1 MATKKPVEFGTTQ
14 RLQRAYEQ
22 GIRAINGRVLMPKKP
37 EQSFADWVAQLVQ
50 RSQQPDVQAASYIL
64 ATRMISKINI
74 GNQRTWREAAAR
86 SSQSQKLYR
95 LLQAEM
101 AGATGERV
109 RELIAENAK
118 YISSVPIEAAQKLT
132 YEVAKAQQSG
142 ARPATIAKMMRKR
155 FPELVRSRVNLISR
169 TETAKAS
176 SALTQARCE
185 RLNIDW
191 YVWES
196 SKDQRTRQS
205 HKKMHGVVVPWSQAP
220 SPEELIGEKSQGHYQ
235 CGEIYNCR
243 CTPLVVLTLLES
255 TGTVISS
262 K

>member
-1 MATKKPVEFGTTQ
+1 MIDRSTIE
-14 RLQRAYEQ
+14 
-22 GIRAINGRVLMPKKP
+22 GRVIHVVADQFGAD
-37 EQSFADWVAQLVQ
+37 EDGVTRETSFVDDLAADSLDVTELTMELEEEFSI
-50 RSQQPDVQAASYIL
+50 RIPDD
-64 ATRMISKINI
+64 
-74 GNQRTWREAAAR
+74 EAD
-86 SSQSQKLYR
+86 KLHTVG
-95 LLQAEM
+95 Q
-101 AGATGERV
+101 T
-109 RELIAENAK
+109 ID

-243 CTPLVVLTLLES
+243 CTPLVVLTLADIAFPARVYWNGHIKQMTKQDFKKIAVGMEELE
-255 TGTVISS
+255 TA
-262 K
+262 